1 MTSAS
6 TSTGTLVGFI
16 DDKTYKVFSWIDMVL
31 SYNLPFS
38 FCETSAA
45 SNYVKIGSLSTDSLV
60 KYMRLL
66 VREVETVIAGILPKS
81 FRIISVG
88 WTSRSEHYVAV
99 FASFRHDGK
108 MQNILIAMRPH
119 CSSHVKFLDVILSY
133 YGRNKASIAYI
144 VGDNCSVNGA
154 VADQLQVPMVGCT
167 SHRLNLAVNLLLA
180 DDDKLL
186 DKIQKLIYKVKNSLL
201 VSAKLR

>member
-1 MTSAS
+1 
-6 TSTGTLVGFI
+6 
-16 DDKTYKVFSWIDMVL
+16 MVL
-31 SYNLPFS
+31 SCNLPFS

-60 KYMRLL
+60 KYKRLL
-66 VREVETVIAGILPKS
+66 VREVETVIAGILHKS
-81 FRIISVG
+81 FGIIFDG
-88 WTSRSEHYVAV
+88 WTFRSEHYVAV

-108 MQNILIAMRPH
+108 MQTIVIAIAPIIDDEISDH
-119 CSSHVKFLDVILSY
+119 TASSNVKILDVILSY
-133 YGRNKASIAYI
+133 YGRSKASIAYI

-154 VADQLQVPMVGCT
+154 VADQLQVPMVGCA

-180 DDDKLL
+180 GDDKLL
-186 DKIQKLIYKVKNSLL
+186 DKIQKLMYKVKNLLL